1 MGISHKLI
9 LNLEKEHGDSRVVA
23 FRKRRRFRTRYE
35 RQGFNVAY
43 DKDSGVISNIIRT
56 IRHEI
61 YRFEQCAEYGL
72 NESEKMQYFYNF
84 IRNQLPARYNFL
96 NTCGHE
102 ISAII
107 F

>member
-1 MGISHKLI
+1 MDIRGWLRSE
-9 LNLEKEHGDSRVVA
+9 NVGDSA
-23 FRKRRRFRTRYE
+23 P
-35 RQGFNVAY
+35 GMN
-43 DKDSGVISNIIRT
+43 DKALMWHTTKTVELISNIIRT